1 MTLNIYYPVV
11 AALALF
17 FSSSACFSQDGR
29 TAYHDFWTETEAI
42 FSNPETS
49 PLLPDDAARFDSI
62 ARYPFNPKYRIKAT
76 WEPAEGAKPQSVKT
90 TTEARRRM
98 QKAGVLKFEVGGE
111 KISLPVYRDLTAA
124 RMKVED
130 PWLFLP
136 FTDLTNGSETYG
148 GGRYIE
154 LNESDLRGESA
165 VIDFNVAYNPY
176 CVYNPKYSCPIPP
189 AENHIPVKI
198 EAGARV
204 EQ

>member
-1 MTLNIYYPVV
+1 MTFKIYAS
-11 AALALF
+11 AAVLGLF
-17 FSSSACFSQDGR
+17 CFSNFGFAQDGR
-29 TAYHDFWTETEAI
+29 TAYRDFWSKTEAM
-42 FSNPETS
+42 FLNPETS
-49 PLLPDDAARFDSI
+49 PLLSDDAARFDSI
-62 ARYPFNPKYRIKAT
+62 ARYPFNPKFRIEAS

-90 TTEARRRM
+90 TTEAVRRM
-98 QKAGVLKFEVGGE
+98 QIAGVLKFEIDGE

-130 PWLFLP
+130 PGLFLP

-154 LNESDLRGESA
+154 LDESALRGESA

-189 AENHIPVKI
+189 AENHIPVRI

-204 EQ
+204 DQ